1 MKKNMLVF
9 ISASVVML
17 ILAVAFFLMF
27 GKSSIDPRLSDN
39 SELTQEENVGNFDF
53 QGGVTA
59 PITN

>member
-9 ISASVVML
+9 LAASVL
-17 ILAVAFFLMF
+17 LAILLAAFFIMF
-27 GKSSIDPRLSDN
+27 GKTSTNIPGN
-39 SELTQEENVGNFDF
+39 QAVQQEEDVGNFDF